1 MAMTN
6 NKDPRASK
14 GKKGEIGLPGRAAG
28 AIVSWVGVA
37 ALWVCLP
44 VSAQVERVASDIL
57 VSGDA
62 SQAAHGLK
70 ILTEQPW
77 NHDLRLQV
85 ADDLL
90 RSGRLAE
97 ARAQLEALEGTPLAA
112 EAAKRERALQRVLR
126 ERQLRPLAVF
136 TATTDLAGTSLSEPR
151 LSTPSGDLIPLAPF
165 RYVPSTPA
173 PVETPAAPGAPAAP
187 STPSRNPEQQQLVTM
202 GQEGDYYA
210 LGTEGLALMKKEKL
224 DDDLK
229 LSIANA
235 LAWTGRLDDADD
247 VYSQLL
253 SGPRANDARI
263 GLANMHRWQGE
274 DYLAAPLYR
283 EVLAT
288 QPQNPEAMNGLRLTE
303 RELRARTRVTVGG
316 THDSDDVRRR
326 YASIS
331 HQWREPGGA
340 RIWEIEGSGVRDT
353 NPTFGINQPEVA
365 LRYSAL
371 DIPFQPSAEVSVDD
385 HSAYANGTVRL
396 GQMPIWVTAG
406 RVNWGRM
413 AINPLAIDAHL
424 WAWHIGARATVN
436 GVYGSASFRADAYGI
451 SDSNNVQTASVRY
464 VPSFRP
470 LGPNIKPLIGIDMR
484 NAKFSS
490 PRYWSPSDGGYGL
503 GYVGVLGEW
512 SSEDWSFYASMQYG
526 WRLFGE
532 AGPSWSFSSG
542 GRYWINNDWAVG
554 MNLWAMKSQR
564 DSRSYRAQSFS
575 VYLERRWN

>member
-303 RELRARTRVTVGG
+303 RELRARTQVSTTKRTKP
-316 THDSDDVRRR
+316 HSRRFHWFTSCHLC
-326 YASIS
+326 ASWIEPCS
-331 HQWREPGGA
+331 HR
-340 RIWEIEGSGVRDT
+340 
-353 NPTFGINQPEVA
+353 
-365 LRYSAL
+365 
-371 DIPFQPSAEVSVDD
+371 
-385 HSAYANGTVRL
+385 
-396 GQMPIWVTAG
+396 
-406 RVNWGRM
+406 
-413 AINPLAIDAHL
+413 
-424 WAWHIGARATVN
+424 
-436 GVYGSASFRADAYGI
+436 
-451 SDSNNVQTASVRY
+451 
-464 VPSFRP
+464 
-470 LGPNIKPLIGIDMR
+470 
-484 NAKFSS
+484 
-490 PRYWSPSDGGYGL
+490 
-503 GYVGVLGEW
+503 
-512 SSEDWSFYASMQYG
+512 
-526 WRLFGE
+526 
-532 AGPSWSFSSG
+532 
-542 GRYWINNDWAVG
+542 
-554 MNLWAMKSQR
+554 
-564 DSRSYRAQSFS
+564 
-575 VYLERRWN
+575 